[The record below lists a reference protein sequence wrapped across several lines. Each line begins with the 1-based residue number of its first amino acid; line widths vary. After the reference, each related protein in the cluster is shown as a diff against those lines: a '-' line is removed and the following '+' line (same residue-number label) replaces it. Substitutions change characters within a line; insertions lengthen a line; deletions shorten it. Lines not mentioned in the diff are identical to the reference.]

1 MARPIKEGLEYFSHD
16 TDAACDEKIEA
27 IMSVHGTAGYA
38 FYFIM
43 LERMYKSKPPEVDLA
58 KPAIKAML
66 ARKMC
71 LTLEQFDSVLKTALE
86 LSLFDCEVYEE
97 RQVLTS
103 TGVKKRHEAVEA
115 MRKKWRTKKRHKS
128 DEEIITE
135 QDNQGVFSVENTED
149 GTSFSNEKTSQET
162 PDKST
167 QSKVKQSKE
176 KESKEYE
183 EEDAREVQAAL
194 ASVIYP
200 GCSELRTGFEMMTA
214 NQWAADNPKEVVLE
228 AIRRIGLAGNGIKY
242 PMRVIERQLL
252 EWQGK
257 QIRSVEEVRRDDESR
272 GQRHLSGLRG
282 GKNKASPGAAAPVD
296 WASEADTL

>member
-1 MARPIKEGLEYFSHD
+1 MARPRKEGMDYFPHD
-16 TDAACDEKIEA
+16 VDASSDEKVE
-27 IMSVHGTAGYA
+27 SLLLLHGAAGYA
-38 FYFIM
+38 FYFIH
-43 LERMYKSKPPEVDLA
+43 LERIYRQANFELDVSDAETRQ
-58 KPAIKAML
+58 IL
-66 ARKMC
+66 ARK
-71 LTLEQFDSVLKTALE
+71 LSITLEEYEAILKTCIKKKC
-86 LSLFDCEVYEE
+86 FDVETFEQ
-97 RQVLTS
+97 RGVLTS
-103 TGVKKRHEAVEA
+103 LGIQKRADVVLNK
-115 MRKKWRTKKRHKS
+115 RKKSRNSAGQFVSEAETHQKQHS
-128 DEEIITE
+128 NAEETH
-135 QDNQGVFSVENTED
+135 
-149 GTSFSNEKTSQET
+149 
-162 PDKST
+162 

-200 GCSELRTGFEMMTA
+200 GCNELRTGFEMMTA

-282 GKNKASPGAAAPVD
+282 GKNKASPGAAMPVD